1 MRWMLILLFPL
12 FLWRTATPRPATF
25 AENQCQSVRVS
36 KGEIG
41 EGQLRYCDNGTDQEI
56 YLSGELYLRP
66 TDRNQKTAADC
77 LALKKILREFKKRDK
92 GIFRVVTN
100 NAGGGEIDWHQE
112 LIMKVEDSCI
122 RDCRI
127 ITEIKGRCES
137 ACNQL
142 HITCVSHARTIL
154 HHAAAT
160 CEHATTDEDDPA
172 CHKRDPF
179 DSDERYLCSA
189 KEAVAGYKERCEELL
204 EGRHLNID
212 HKRKRQIFEFL
223 DMLARNGVFDT
234 TKLTCT
240 PVTWAETDPAAVY
253 RINISSN

>member
-1 MRWMLILLFPL
+1 MNWMLFFLLPL
-12 FLWRTATPRPATF
+12 CLLGHAAQRPAMF

-36 KGEIG
+36 KGDIG
-41 EGQLRYCDNGTDQEI
+41 EGQLRYCDNRIDQEI
-56 YLSGELYLRP
+56 YLSGELYLRK
-66 TDRNQKTAADC
+66 TDPNMKGAADY
-77 LALKKILREFKKRDK
+77 LALKKILREFKKRDR
-92 GIFRVVTN
+92 GTFRVVTN

-112 LIMKVEDSCI
+112 LIMAVEDSCI
-122 RDCRI
+122 KDCRI

-154 HHAAAT
+154 HHEART

-172 CHKRDPF
+172 CNKRDRF
-179 DSDERYLCSA
+179 DSGERYLCSA
-189 KEAVAGYKERCEELL
+189 QVAVEGYKERCEELL
-204 EGRHLNID
+204 EGRNLTID
-212 HKRKRQIFEFL
+212 HKRKKQIFAFL

-240 PVTWAETDPAAVY
+240 PVAWATLP
-253 RINISSN
+253 

>member
-1 MRWMLILLFPL
+1 MNWLLILLFPL
-12 FLWRTATPRPATF
+12 FARGTTVQRPATF
-25 AENQCQSVRVS
+25 AENQCRFVRVS

-56 YLSGELYLRP
+56 YLSGELNIRP
-66 TDRNQKTAADC
+66 TDRDQKTAADY
-77 LALKKILREFKKRDK
+77 LALKRILSEFKRRDQ
-92 GIFRVVTN
+92 GTFRIVTN

-112 LIMKVEDSCI
+112 LIMRVEDSCI

-142 HITCVSHARTIL
+142 HITCVGHARTIL
-154 HHAAAT
+154 YHAAAT

-179 DSDERYLCSA
+179 DSDERYLCSV
-189 KEAVAGYKERCEELL
+189 KVAVEGYKERCGELL
-204 EGRHLNID
+204 EGRHLSID
-212 HKRKRQIFEFL
+212 HKRKKQIFEFL
-223 DMLARNGVFDT
+223 DMLARKGVFDT

-240 PVTWAETDPAAVY
+240 PVPWAETDPTAVY
-253 RINISSN
+253 RINIRPN